1 MTRDRRFKALVRWLI
16 EGSRGGATRARILL
30 LLKETPLNMN
40 QLAQKLGLNYRTV
53 MHHINVLERNGL
65 IDRVGEGY
73 GSPYI
78 LSREAEECWE
88 VICESIVRVLGGEA
102 C

>member
-1 MTRDRRFKALVRWLI
+1 MI

-30 LLKETPLNMN
+30 LLKEAPLNMN
-40 QLAQKLGLNYRTV
+40 QLAQRLGLNYRTV

-65 IDRVGEGY
+65 IDRIGEGY
-73 GSPYI
+73 GSPYM
-78 LSREAEECWE
+78 LSREAEENWE
-88 VICESIVRVLGGEA
+88 VICESICRVLGGEP